1 MKKMISI
8 LLCALL
14 LISSALA
21 EKPVAESV
29 PGEKL
34 GFELLKK
41 IYAEGENSVLS
52 PLSLALAL
60 GMAAEGA
67 EGETL
72 AQLLEALGAENAD
85 ELAQVT
91 EEIRSANAVFVQP
104 GFPVKE
110 DYVNALAGKYAP
122 EWFEIDD
129 QTVDRVNAWVNEHTD
144 GLIDKLMDDAPAS
157 DIAML
162 LINAVAL
169 DADWAL
175 PFMKEATYA
184 EIFHAPSGDVEVEMM
199 HQTEYFHY
207 AEKDG
212 LQIIRLPYAGSDL
225 DMWIALPAE
234 GVEMEALLDSLAA
247 NGMAYLT
254 EGAAN
259 TEVVLTVPK
268 LDISDSHSLVDL
280 LKKLGLSLPFGDDAD
295 FSGISEVPLC
305 IDEII
310 QKARMQVDENGTKA
324 AAATMVAMRCM
335 ALAPGMKPEPV
346 VMKLDR
352 PYFYAITD
360 SISGAV
366 CFTGVV
372 ENPAG

>member
-8 LLCALL
+8 LLCAVLL
-14 LISSALA
+14 MGIVLA
-21 EKPVAESV
+21 EETAVKPA

-34 GFELLKK
+34 GFELLKE
-41 IYAEGENSVLS
+41 IYVEGENSVLS

-60 GMAAEGA
+60 GMAVEGA

-72 AQLLEALGAENAD
+72 AQLLEALGAEHAD
-85 ELAQVT
+85 ELAKVT
-91 EEIRSANAVFVQP
+91 EEIRSANAVFTQP
-104 GFPVKE
+104 GFPVKQE
-110 DYVNALAGKYAP
+110 YINALAEKYGP
-122 EWFEIDD
+122 EWFEIDED
-129 QTVDRVNAWVNEHTD
+129 VVNRVNAWVKKHTD
-144 GLIDKLMDDAPAS
+144 GLIEQMMNDAPAS

-175 PFMKEATYA
+175 PFMKEATY
-184 EIFHAPSGDVEVEMM
+184 EETFHAPSGDVNVEMM
-199 HQTEYFHY
+199 HQTEHFRYT
-207 AEKDG
+207 EKDG
-212 LQIIRLPYAGSDL
+212 VQLICLPYADSDL

-234 GVEMEALLDSLAA
+234 GMEMEALLDSLAE
-247 NGMAYLT
+247 NGMTYFT

-259 TEVVLTVPK
+259 TEVVLTMPK
-268 LDISDSHSLVDL
+268 LDISDSHSLVEL
-280 LKKLGLSLPFGDDAD
+280 LKKLGMSLPFGSDAD
-295 FSGISEVPLC
+295 FSGISDVQMC
-305 IDEII
+305 IDEIV
-310 QKARMQVDENGTKA
+310 QKARMQVDESGTKA
-324 AAATMVAMRCM
+324 AAATIVSMRCM

-360 SISGAV
+360 SVSGAV

-372 ENPAG
+372 ENPTN